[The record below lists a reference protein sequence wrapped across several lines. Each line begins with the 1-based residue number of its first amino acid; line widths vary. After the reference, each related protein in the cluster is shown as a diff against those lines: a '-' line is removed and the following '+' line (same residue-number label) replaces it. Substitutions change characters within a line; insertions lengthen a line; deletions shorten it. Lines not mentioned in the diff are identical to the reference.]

1 MRLMSRLDA
10 RLKRWHFVALMAIG
24 MYAVAVG
31 VMWWSYPAT
40 PTERQVGSRAFSAF
54 VFLPMVMLMALV
66 VWGVASLV
74 AKRVDKRQ
82 RT

>member
-1 MRLMSRLDA
+1 MLSRLDA
-10 RLKRWHFVALMAIG
+10 RLKRWQFVALMTVV

-31 VMWWSYPAT
+31 VMWWSYPAA
-40 PTERQVGSRAFSAF
+40 PPERQVGSRALSAF
-54 VFLPMVMLMALV
+54 VFLPMVVLTGLV
-66 VWGVASLV
+66 LWGVASLL